1 MEHIIEH
8 LPHILLHT
16 LEETARLIPFLFLTY
31 LLMEFLEHKSGDVS
45 AKWLRSSGKVGP
57 LLGGLFGIVPQC
69 GFSAAASSLYSGR
82 IITVGTLLA
91 VFLSTSDEML
101 PILISHEASVALI
114 LKLLLTKLVIGVGI
128 GFAADAG
135 IRAIRRN
142 RKLTPREEPT
152 IEDLCERENCRCGE
166 HFAVSAFRHTVYITI
181 FIFLF
186 TLAINLTV
194 HGVGED
200 KLAAL
205 LSSRPILGNLLAASM
220 GLFPNCASSV
230 VLTELYLSGM
240 LPVGALLSGLL
251 VNAGIGLAILF
262 RNNRPLL
269 NSLQILLFLWSIGVL
284 FGIVI
289 DLSPLH
295 TLF

>member
-1 MEHIIEH
+1 MDHLIEH

-16 LEETARLIPFLFLTY
+16 LEETARLVPFLFLTY
-31 LLMEFLEHKSGDVS
+31 LLMEFLEHKAGDVS
-45 AKWLRSSGKVGP
+45 AKWLSSSGKVGP

-101 PILISHEASVALI
+101 PILISHGTSGALI
-114 LKLLLTKLVIGVGI
+114 AKLLITKLMIGIGVGFSVDAVI
-128 GFAADAG
+128 RLIHRKHQFAQ
-135 IRAIRRN
+135 
-142 RKLTPREEPT
+142 EEPT

-166 HFAVSAFRHTVYITI
+166 HFALSALRHTVYITI
-181 FIFLF
+181 FIFVF
-186 TLAINLTV
+186 TLAINLVV

-200 KLAAL
+200 KLGTL
-205 LSSRPILGNLLAASM
+205 LSARPILGNILAACM

-240 LPVGALLSGLL
+240 LPIGALLSGLL

-262 RNNRPLL
+262 RNNRPLR
-269 NSLQILLFLWSIGVL
+269 NSVQILVLLWSIGVL
-284 FGIVI
+284 FGLLI